1 MNNSYK
7 RQSKLQQKKIIIKR
21 TETIMVCLDSFILV
35 ELQSTIW
42 IWLLGLEFDIL
53 ALFKVQILA
62 CVKFATWETETASV
76 NHYTISAQHLQQHTD
91 SLPMWIRQYA
101 GFVPRVWL
109 LEWVLF
115 LKIQMEHYV
124 SALIFSS
131 SSQNSVN
138 YESMQ
143 VLKNYKFR
151 TLTVTG

>member
-62 CVKFATWETETASV
+62 CVKFAT
-76 NHYTISAQHLQQHTD
+76 
-91 SLPMWIRQYA
+91 
-101 GFVPRVWL
+101 
-109 LEWVLF
+109 
-115 LKIQMEHYV
+115 
-124 SALIFSS
+124 
-131 SSQNSVN
+131 
-138 YESMQ
+138 
-143 VLKNYKFR
+143 
-151 TLTVTG
+151 